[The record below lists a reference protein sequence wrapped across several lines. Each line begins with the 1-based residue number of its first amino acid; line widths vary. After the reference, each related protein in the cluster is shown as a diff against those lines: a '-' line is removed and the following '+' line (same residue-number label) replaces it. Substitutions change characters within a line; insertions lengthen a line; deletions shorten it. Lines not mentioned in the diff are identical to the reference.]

1 MTFSS
6 VCGILKG
13 KIMRPDGARTAY
25 GTLRAG
31 ARREGEKMFREMRRK
46 GQALGKEECE
56 EILRAGRTGVLALS
70 GDDGYPYPVPLNYV
84 FAEGK
89 IYFHCAK
96 SGHKTDAIAR
106 SDKAGFCV
114 VARDQVVPGKFTTYF
129 QSVIAFGRIAA
140 AEGEE
145 AERGIRALAEKYA
158 PDAGAAE
165 TEKEIAKAGGALRV
179 LVFTVEHLSGKEA
192 AELARE
198 RAADRRTER
207 GKEGK

>member
-1 MTFSS
+1 
-6 VCGILKG
+6 
-13 KIMRPDGARTAY
+13 
-25 GTLRAG
+25 
-31 ARREGEKMFREMRRK
+31 MFREMRRK

-89 IYFHCAK
+89 LYFHCAK
-96 SGHKTDAIAR
+96 SGHKADAIAR

-140 AEGEE
+140 AEGRRRNGEK
-145 AERGIRALAEKYA
+145 RGNKIGRARL
-158 PDAGAAE
+158 
-165 TEKEIAKAGGALRV
+165 
-179 LVFTVEHLSGKEA
+179 F
-192 AELARE
+192 
-198 RAADRRTER
+198 
-207 GKEGK
+207 